1 MSILNCTA
9 AVFLTML
16 LPLSGPPSEGWT
28 DVSTGSD
35 GIVLSAGEGA
45 SSHSGSSGGGH
56 SSGGSTRG
64 PGSSGSSAEEA
75 DAPGPVYGF
84 LTCDLITTGSIR
96 ACLSPAEPGTT
107 PTPRPIT
114 TDMVEGWARSA
125 TTSLHLPASTPVIGP
140 DPSANEWD
148 MLAVGLPVWLW
159 TSEPRTLDASVTA
172 SGIDL
177 TLVAHRGLTTFEMG
191 DGTTVT
197 CSTSTVRPRGADPM
211 EKSPTCGHT
220 YSRAGT
226 YAITATTHWRVDWDA
241 LGFSGSFD
249 VPRTDTTALEVGE
262 LVSVVVR

>member
-1 MSILNCTA
+1 MPILMMFGLIFGL
-9 AVFLTML
+9 FLPAEGVEPPWVGIL
-16 LPLSGPPSEGWT
+16 QDGSDVVLSGG
-28 DVSTGSD
+28 VSSRGP
-35 GIVLSAGEGA
+35 A
-45 SSHSGSSGGGH
+45 GSSGGGH